1 MSELVI
7 CCDLWPESLQLQYNH
22 GSLELNLPF
31 SITESWVDMMTKKP
45 GLLKKIFFFI
55 IQYILEPFDK
65 NDTGIF
71 RLFFIPGT
79 DITLSYYQDTHF

>member
-31 SITESWVDMMTKKP
+31 SITES
-45 GLLKKIFFFI
+45 
-55 IQYILEPFDK
+55 
-65 NDTGIF
+65 
-71 RLFFIPGT
+71 
-79 DITLSYYQDTHF
+79 

>member
-1 MSELVI
+1 
-7 CCDLWPESLQLQYNH
+7 
-22 GSLELNLPF
+22 
-31 SITESWVDMMTKKP
+31 MMTKKP

-79 DITLSYYQDTHF
+79 DITLSYYQDTHFKKELVPICKNIALHVSADEITI